1 MEVMSSKVELVL
13 EPPKLSQE
21 DIDTEVRKNSNPTAY
36 GEINLKCVHQ
46 DEEDEQNEMHSR
58 VALSGMVYP
67 IAVAFASISLAGKV
81 TIINLVR

>member
-1 MEVMSSKVELVL
+1 MTRRL
-13 EPPKLSQE
+13 EKK
-21 DIDTEVRKNSNPTAY
+21 TNPT
-36 GEINLKCVHQ
+36 GFSDFNLKCVHQ
-46 DEEDEQNEMHSR
+46 DEEDEQNETHSR